1 MERFILTSSAAFEDI
16 KKAKEWYE
24 EQRLGLSDDFELCLE
39 GGYDALLEYPEAF
52 QVKYKTVRIYYI
64 SRFPYGI
71 HYTIEGD
78 SIYILGVFHSREISL
93 KWEKR

>member
-16 KKAKEWYE
+16 KEAKEWYE
-24 EQRLGLSDDFELCLE
+24 EQRRGLSDDFELCLG
-39 GGYDALLEYPEAF
+39 GGYDALLGHPEAF
-52 QVKYKTVRIYYI
+52 QVKYKTVRVYYI

-71 HYTIEGD
+71 HYTIEGNF
-78 SIYILGVFHSREISL
+78 IYILGVFHSSENPL